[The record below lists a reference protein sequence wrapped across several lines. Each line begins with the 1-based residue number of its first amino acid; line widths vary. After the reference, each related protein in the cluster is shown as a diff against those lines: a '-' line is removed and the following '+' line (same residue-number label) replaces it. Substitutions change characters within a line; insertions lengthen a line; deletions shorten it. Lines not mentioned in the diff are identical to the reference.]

1 MKIPVVVIKVPLYD
15 YNGEDVKRPFNEAEV
30 QEALEWIKSKDD
42 VAGFSIDSI
51 EVEYEEESDNEEE

>member
-15 YNGEDVKRPFNEAEV
+15 YNEEDVKRPFNEAEV
-30 QEALEWIKSKDD
+30 EEALGWIKSKDD

-51 EVEYEEESDNEEE
+51 AVEYEEDENAEE